1 MPGFELIGEEERR
14 EVGQVLDSGVLMRYG
29 FDTARNGQ
37 WKSRELER
45 ALATR
50 FGAQYVHVC
59 SSGTAAL
66 STALAACGIGAGD
79 EIILPP
85 FTFVA
90 DLETV
95 LLAGAVPVF
104 AEIDRTLCLDPRS
117 VETAITPK
125 TKAVLVVHMC
135 GAMARIDT
143 LVELC
148 RNHKLILIED
158 AAQAAGASF
167 RGKSLGTFGKIG
179 CFSFDYVKT
188 VTCGEGGAII
198 TDDQQVYNVAQAFTD
213 HGHDHLGTD
222 RGADKHPHIGTN
234 FRLSELNAAV
244 GVAQLAKL
252 DHILD
257 VQRTHKALLKSGLA
271 GLRRLQFRELPDPA
285 GDSATFLS
293 FLLPTEDEA
302 RQAAQAL
309 GTAGVDG
316 CFYWYDNN
324 WHYHRK
330 WDHIKTFAS
339 PGRLSIDRFGYGP
352 DLTKIVLPQSDAI
365 MGRTI
370 SMLIKL
376 RWTEDQVRDRLAR
389 MKSVLA

>member
-14 EVGQVLDSGVLMRYG
+14 EVLQVLNSGVLMRYG
-29 FDTARNGQ
+29 FDAARKGQ
-37 WKSRELER
+37 WKSRELEQ
-45 ALATR
+45 ALAKRLNTR
-50 FGAQYVHVC
+50 YTHVC

-79 EIILPP
+79 EVILPP

-104 AEIDRTLCLDPRS
+104 AEIDQTLCLDPRS
-117 VETAITPK
+117 VANAITSK

-135 GAMARIDT
+135 GAMARIDA
-143 LVELC
+143 LVDLC
-148 RNHKLILIED
+148 RTHKLILIED
-158 AAQAAGASF
+158 AAQAAGATF
-167 RGKSLGTFGKIG
+167 RGKPLGTFGKIG

-188 VTCGEGGAII
+188 VTCGEGGAIV
-198 TDDQQVYNVAQAFTD
+198 TDDEQVYTLAQAFTD

-222 RGADKHPHIGTN
+222 RGADSHPHIGTN

-244 GVAQLAKL
+244 GIAQLGKL
-252 DHILD
+252 DHILK
-257 VQRTHKALLKSGLA
+257 VQRTHKALLKDGLA
-271 GLRRLQFRELPDPA
+271 GLKQLQFRELPDPA

-293 FLLPTEDEA
+293 FLLPTENEA
-302 RQAAQAL
+302 RQAAHAL
-309 GTAGVDG
+309 GMAGVDG

-324 WHYHRK
+324 WHYHRR
-330 WDHIKTFAS
+330 WDHIKTFAA
-339 PGRLSIDRFGYGP
+339 PGRLPIDRFGYGA
-352 DLTKIVLPQSDAI
+352 DLTKAVLPQSDAI

-376 RWTEDQVRDRLAR
+376 RWTEQQVRDRLAG

>member
-104 AEIDRTLCLDPRS
+104 AEIDQTLCLDPRS

-148 RNHKLILIED
+148 RSHKLILIED

-213 HGHDHLGTD
+213 HGHDHAGAD

-244 GVAQLAKL
+244 GVAQVAKL

-352 DLTKIVLPQSDAI
+352 DLTKIALPQSDAI

>member
-14 EVGQVLDSGVLMRYG
+14 EVQQVLDSGVLMRYG
-29 FDTARNGQ
+29 FDAARNGQ
-37 WKSRELER
+37 WKSRDLEQ

-50 FGAQYVHVC
+50 FSTRHAHVC

-66 STALAACGIGAGD
+66 STALAACGVGTGD
-79 EIILPP
+79 EVILPP

-104 AEIDRTLCLDPRS
+104 AEIDQTLCLDPRS
-117 VETAITPK
+117 VTAAITPK

-135 GAMARIDT
+135 GAMARIDA

-148 RNHKLILIED
+148 RAHRLLLIED
-158 AAQAAGASF
+158 VAQAAGASF
-167 RGKSLGTFGKIG
+167 RGKPLGTFGKIG

-198 TDDQQVYNVAQAFTD
+198 TDDAQIYNLAQAFTD
-213 HGHDHLGTD
+213 HGHDHLGAD
-222 RGADKHPHIGTN
+222 RGADNHPHIGTN
-234 FRLSELNAAV
+234 YRLSELNAAV

-252 DHILD
+252 DRILET
-257 VQRTHKALLKSGLA
+257 QRAHKAQLKDGLA
-271 GLRRLQFRELPDPA
+271 DIRRLQFRELPDPA

-293 FLLPTEDEA
+293 FMLPTEDNA
-302 RQAAQAL
+302 RQAAKSL
-309 GTAGVDG
+309 GAAGVDG

-330 WDHIKTFAS
+330 WDHIKTLAS
-339 PGRLSIDRFGYGP
+339 PGRLPIDRFGYGA
-352 DLTKIVLPQSDAI
+352 DLTKIALPQSDAI

-376 RWTEDQVRDRLAR
+376 RWTQDQVRDRLAR

>member
-14 EVGQVLDSGVLMRYG
+14 EVLQVLDSGVLMRYG
-29 FDTARNGQ
+29 FDAARNGQ
-37 WKSRELER
+37 WKSRELEQ
-45 ALATR
+45 ALGRRLNTR
-50 FGAQYVHVC
+50 HAHVC

-79 EIILPP
+79 EVILPP

-90 DLETV
+90 DLEMV

-104 AEIDRTLCLDPRS
+104 AEIDQTLCLDPRS
-117 VETAITPK
+117 VASAITPK

-135 GAMARIDT
+135 GSMARIDA

-148 RNHKLILIED
+148 RTHKLILIED
-158 AAQAAGASF
+158 SAQAAGATF

-188 VTCGEGGAII
+188 VTCGEGGAIV
-198 TDDQQVYNVAQAFTD
+198 TDDEQIYNLAQAFTD
-213 HGHDHLGTD
+213 HGHDHLGAD

-244 GVAQLAKL
+244 GVAQLGKL

-257 VQRTHKALLKSGLA
+257 VQRTHKGVLKEGLA
-271 GLRRLQFRELPDPA
+271 GLKHVEFRELPDPA

-293 FLLPTEDEA
+293 FLLPTENDA
-302 RQAAQAL
+302 RNAAQAL

-330 WDHIKTFAS
+330 WDHIKTLAS
-339 PGRLSIDRFGYGP
+339 PGRLPIDRFGYGA
-352 DLTKIVLPQSDAI
+352 DLTKAALPQSDAI

-376 RWTEDQVRDRLAR
+376 RWTQEQVRDRLAR
-389 MKSVLA
+389 MKSVLT

>member
-14 EVGQVLDSGVLMRYG
+14 EVLQVLDSGVLMRYG
-29 FDTARNGQ
+29 FDAARNGQ
-37 WKSRELER
+37 WKSRELEQ
-45 ALATR
+45 ALGRRLNTR
-50 FGAQYVHVC
+50 HAHVC

-79 EIILPP
+79 EVILPP

-90 DLETV
+90 DLEMV

-104 AEIDRTLCLDPRS
+104 AEIDQTLCLDPRS
-117 VETAITPK
+117 VASAITPK

-135 GAMARIDT
+135 GSMARIDA

-148 RNHKLILIED
+148 RTHKLILIED
-158 AAQAAGASF
+158 AAQAAGATF

-188 VTCGEGGAII
+188 VTCGEGGAIV
-198 TDDQQVYNVAQAFTD
+198 TDDEQIYNLAQAFTD
-213 HGHDHLGTD
+213 HGHDHLGAD

-244 GVAQLAKL
+244 GLAQLGKL

-257 VQRTHKALLKSGLA
+257 VQRTHKGVLKEGLA
-271 GLRRLQFRELPDPA
+271 GLKHLEFRELPDPA

-293 FLLPTEDEA
+293 FLLPTENDA
-302 RQAAQAL
+302 RNAAQDL

-330 WDHIKTFAS
+330 WDHIKTFAA
-339 PGRLSIDRFGYGP
+339 PGRLPIDRFGYGA
-352 DLTKIVLPQSDAI
+352 DLTKAALPQSDAI

-376 RWTEDQVRDRLAR
+376 RWTQEQVRDRLAR
-389 MKSVLA
+389 MKSVLT

>member
-14 EVGQVLDSGVLMRYG
+14 EVLQVLDSGVLMRYG
-29 FDTARNGQ
+29 FDAARNGQ

-45 ALATR
+45 ALVAR
-50 FGAQYVHVC
+50 FGARHAHVC

-104 AEIDRTLCLDPRS
+104 AEIDHTLCLDPRS
-117 VETAITPK
+117 VATAITPK

-135 GAMARIDT
+135 GSMARIDA
-143 LVELC
+143 LVDLC
-148 RNHKLILIED
+148 RTHKLILIED

-167 RGKSLGTFGKIG
+167 RSKPLGTFGKIG

-198 TDDQQVYNVAQAFTD
+198 TDDEEVYTLAQAFTD
-213 HGHDHLGTD
+213 HGHDHLGAD

-244 GVAQLAKL
+244 GVAQVAKL

-257 VQRTHKALLKSGLA
+257 VQRTHKAFLKEGLA
-271 GLRRLQFRELPDPA
+271 GLRRLTFREVPDPA

-293 FLLPTEDEA
+293 FLLPTEEEA
-302 RQAAQAL
+302 RQATQAL

-316 CFYWYDNN
+316 CFFWYDNN

-339 PGRLSIDRFGYGP
+339 PGPLPINRLGYGA
-352 DLTKIVLPQSDAI
+352 DLTKIALPQSDGI
-365 MGRTI
+365 MSRTI

-376 RWTEDQVRDRLAR
+376 RWTQEQVRDRLAR

>member
-14 EVGQVLDSGVLMRYG
+14 EVLQVLDSGVLMRYG
-29 FDTARNGQ
+29 FDAARKGQ
-37 WKSRELER
+37 WKSRELEQ
-45 ALATR
+45 ALTKRLNTR
-50 FGAQYVHVC
+50 YTHVC

-79 EIILPP
+79 EVILPP

-104 AEIDRTLCLDPRS
+104 AEIDETLCLDPRS
-117 VETAITPK
+117 VATAITSK

-135 GAMARIDT
+135 GAMARIDA
-143 LVELC
+143 LVDLC
-148 RNHKLILIED
+148 RTHKLILIED
-158 AAQAAGASF
+158 AAQAAGATF
-167 RGKSLGTFGKIG
+167 CGKSLGTFGKIG

-188 VTCGEGGAII
+188 VTCGEGGAIV
-198 TDDQQVYNVAQAFTD
+198 TDDEQIYTLAQAFTD

-222 RGADKHPHIGTN
+222 RGADNHPHIGTN

-244 GVAQLAKL
+244 GIAQLGKL
-252 DHILD
+252 DHILK
-257 VQRTHKALLKSGLA
+257 VQRTHKALLKEGLA
-271 GLRRLQFRELPDPA
+271 ELKQVQFRELPDPA

-293 FLLPTEDEA
+293 FFLSTENDA

-309 GTAGVDG
+309 GMAGVDG

-330 WDHIKTFAS
+330 WDHIKTFAA
-339 PGRLSIDRFGYGP
+339 PGRLPIDRFGYGA
-352 DLTKIVLPQSDAI
+352 DLTKAALPQSDAI

-376 RWTEDQVRDRLAR
+376 RWTEQQVRDRLAG

>member
-14 EVGQVLDSGVLMRYG
+14 EVLQVIESGVLMRYG
-29 FDTARNGQ
+29 FDAARNGQ
-37 WKSRELER
+37 WKSRELEQ

-50 FGAQYVHVC
+50 FGTRHAHVC

-66 STALAACGIGAGD
+66 STALAACGVGAGD
-79 EIILPP
+79 EVILPP

-104 AEIDRTLCLDPRS
+104 AEIDQTLCLDPRS
-117 VETAITPK
+117 VAAAITPK
-125 TKAVLVVHMC
+125 TKAVLAVHMC
-135 GAMARIDT
+135 GAMARIDA
-143 LVELC
+143 LADLC
-148 RNHKLILIED
+148 RAHHLSLIED
-158 AAQAAGASF
+158 VAQAAGASF
-167 RGKSLGTFGKIG
+167 RGRSLGTFGKVG

-188 VTCGEGGAII
+188 VTCGEGGAVI
-198 TDDQQVYNVAQAFTD
+198 TDEDQVYNLAQAFTD
-213 HGHDHLGTD
+213 HGHDHLGAD
-222 RGADKHPHIGTN
+222 RGADNHPHIGAN
-234 FRLSELNAAV
+234 YRLSELNAAV

-252 DHILD
+252 DRILET
-257 VQRTHKALLKSGLA
+257 QRIHKTLLKEGLS

-302 RQAAQAL
+302 RQAAKSL
-309 GTAGVDG
+309 GAAGVDG

-339 PGRLSIDRFGYGP
+339 PARLPIDRFGYGTG
-352 DLTKIVLPQSDAI
+352 LTKIALPQSDSV

-376 RWTEDQVRDRLAR
+376 RWTQDQVRDRLAR

>member
-14 EVGQVLDSGVLMRYG
+14 EVLQVLDSGVLMRYG
-29 FDTARNGQ
+29 FDAARNGQ

-45 ALATR
+45 ALVAR
-50 FGAQYVHVC
+50 FGARHAHVC

-79 EIILPP
+79 EVILPP

-104 AEIDRTLCLDPRS
+104 AEIDHTLCLDPRS
-117 VETAITPK
+117 VATAITPK

-135 GAMARIDT
+135 GSMGRIDA
-143 LVELC
+143 LVDLC
-148 RNHKLILIED
+148 RKHKLILIED

-167 RGKSLGTFGKIG
+167 RSKPLGTFGKIG

-198 TDDQQVYNVAQAFTD
+198 TDDEEVYTLAQAFTD
-213 HGHDHLGTD
+213 HGHDHLGAD

-257 VQRTHKALLKSGLA
+257 VQRMHKAFLKEALA
-271 GLRRLQFRELPDPA
+271 GLRRLTFREVPDPA

-293 FLLPTEDEA
+293 FLLPTEEEA
-302 RQAAQAL
+302 RQASQAL
-309 GTAGVDG
+309 GTAGVDS

-324 WHYHRK
+324 WHYHRR
-330 WDHIKTFAS
+330 WDHIKSFAS
-339 PGRLSIDRFGYGP
+339 PAPLSIDRLGYGS
-352 DLTKIVLPQSDAI
+352 DLTKIALPQSDAI
-365 MGRTI
+365 ISRTI

-376 RWTEDQVRDRLAR
+376 RWTQEQVRDRLAR